1 MSNNPLSQYFRQP
14 AVHIR
19 LPSGGK
25 FYPKGTL
32 EVTANGEYGVLPMT
46 TMDEI
51 TYRTPDA
58 LFNGSAVTSVIQSCV
73 PNIRDAW
80 VMPSVDI
87 DAVLVG
93 IRIATYGHEMEITT
107 QCPSCNTE
115 SDYGVDLRRVLDRIQ
130 PADYNEPLILD
141 QLQVYLRPMTYRQIN
156 TNSMMQ
162 FEDQKTLQMLQ
173 DSSTSD
179 QEKLTRLNEVL
190 KKITTMTTQALAQSI
205 MMVKTPDGASVT
217 DAAHITEWLA
227 NCDRTTFATIRDH
240 IVRTKQM
247 AEIQPLSM
255 TCGNCS
261 HQYSQA
267 YTLDM
272 SNFFGAAS

>member
-14 AVHIR
+14 AIHIR

-25 FYPKGTL
+25 FYPKGAL

-80 VMPSVDI
+80 AMPSIDV

-93 IRIATYGHEMEITT
+93 IRIATYGHDMDIST
-107 QCPSCNTE
+107 QCPSCNNE
-115 SDYGVDLRRVLDRIQ
+115 ADYGVDLRRVLDRLETTDYSQ
-130 PADYNEPLILD
+130 P
-141 QLQVYLRPMTYRQIN
+141 LQINGLEVYLRPMTYRQIN
-156 TNSMMQ
+156 ANSMTQ

-173 DSSTSD
+173 SGDTSD
-179 QEKLTRLNEVL
+179 EEKLVRLNDVL
-190 KKITTMTTQALAQSI
+190 KKITAMTTQALSQSI
-205 MMVKTPDGASVT
+205 MLVKTPDGSSVT
-217 DAAHITEWLA
+217 DPNHITEWLA
-227 NCDRTTFATIRDH
+227 NCDRNTFNQIREH
-240 IVRTKQM
+240 IIAAKQKS
-247 AEIQPLSM
+247 ELQPLDM
-255 TCGNCS
+255 TCPNCQ
-261 HQYSQA
+261 HQYRQA

-272 SNFFGAAS
+272 SNFFADAS